1 MGAGTWTVCDAFT
14 GGASNHRR
22 SIHLPAFLAP
32 AIGSGMFSGRVEKVG
47 VIGLGIVGSR
57 VAENLRKAQK
67 HVYVWSR
74 TPKPEP
80 NFMGSPAE
88 IAANADAVQIF
99 VTNGEALI
107 QVIEAMEPNLNR
119 GHLILNHA
127 TIDVATTR
135 KAAQI
140 VEAHGA
146 SFLDCPFTGS
156 RMAAEK
162 GQLVYYAGGDAA
174 VLDKARPLLAV
185 TSKHILHVGGI
196 GDATVLK
203 ITTNMISGATVQ
215 ILSEALAVTEAHGI
229 DGQKLLEA
237 LGHNA
242 CCSDLIRMK
251 LPSILN
257 ENYEPHFS
265 LKNMFKDA
273 QIALALANAKK
284 IETPALS
291 TTASVMFKTL
301 QQGHGEEDYSVL
313 AANYRKTGEAD
324 HAS

>member
-1 MGAGTWTVCDAFT
+1 
-14 GGASNHRR
+14 
-22 SIHLPAFLAP
+22 
-32 AIGSGMFSGRVEKVG
+32 MFSGKLEKVG

-57 VAENLRKAQK
+57 VAENLRQAQK

-88 IAANADAVQIF
+88 IAANAEAVQLF
-99 VTNGEALI
+99 VTNGEAVL
-107 QVIEAMEPNLNR
+107 QAIEAMEPNLHR
-119 GHLILNHA
+119 GQLILNHA
-127 TIDVATTR
+127 TIDPATTR
-135 KAAQI
+135 KAARI
-140 VEAHGA
+140 VQAHGA

-156 RMAAEK
+156 KMAAEK
-162 GQLVYYAGGDAA
+162 GQLVYYVGGDAQ
-174 VLDKARPLLAV
+174 VVDRARPLLAL
-185 TSKHILHVGGI
+185 TSKHILHVGDV

-215 ILSEALAVTEAHGI
+215 ILSEALAVTTAQGV
-229 DGQKLLEA
+229 DGRKLLEA

-251 LPSILN
+251 LPSMLE

-273 QIALALANAKK
+273 QLALALANATKT
-284 IETPALS
+284 ETPALS
-291 TTASVMFKTL
+291 TTASLMFKAI
-301 QQGHGEEDYSVL
+301 QQGHGDEDYSVL
-313 AANYRKTGEAD
+313 AANYRKTEETE
-324 HAS
+324 HAG

>member
-1 MGAGTWTVCDAFT
+1 
-14 GGASNHRR
+14 
-22 SIHLPAFLAP
+22 
-32 AIGSGMFSGRVEKVG
+32 MFSGRVEKVG

-107 QVIEAMEPNLNR
+107 QVIEAMEPNLHR

-185 TSKHILHVGGI
+185 TSRHILHVGGI

-237 LGHNA
+237 LDHNA

-251 LPSILN
+251 LPSILE

-273 QIALALANAKK
+273 QIALALANDKK

>member
-1 MGAGTWTVCDAFT
+1 
-14 GGASNHRR
+14 
-22 SIHLPAFLAP
+22 
-32 AIGSGMFSGRVEKVG
+32 MFSGKLEKVG

-57 VAENLRKAQK
+57 VAENLRQAQK

-88 IAANADAVQIF
+88 IAANAEAVQLF
-99 VTNGEALI
+99 VTNGEAVL
-107 QVIEAMEPNLNR
+107 QAIEAMEPNLHR
-119 GHLILNHA
+119 GQLILNHA
-127 TIDVATTR
+127 TIDPATTR
-135 KAAQI
+135 KAARI
-140 VEAHGA
+140 VQAHGA

-156 RMAAEK
+156 KMAAEK
-162 GQLVYYAGGDAA
+162 GQLVYYVGGDAQ
-174 VLDKARPLLAV
+174 VVDRARPLLAL
-185 TSKHILHVGGI
+185 TSKHILHVGDV

-215 ILSEALAVTEAHGI
+215 ILSEALAVTTAQGV
-229 DGQKLLEA
+229 DGRKLLEA

-251 LPSILN
+251 LPSMLE

-273 QIALALANAKK
+273 QLALALANATKT
-284 IETPALS
+284 ETPALS
-291 TTASVMFKTL
+291 TTASLMFKAI
-301 QQGHGEEDYSVL
+301 QQGHGDEDYSVL
-313 AANYRKTGEAD
+313 AANYRKTEEAE
-324 HAS
+324 HAG

>member
-1 MGAGTWTVCDAFT
+1 
-14 GGASNHRR
+14 
-22 SIHLPAFLAP
+22 
-32 AIGSGMFSGRVEKVG
+32 MFSGKLEKVG

-57 VAENLRKAQK
+57 VAENLRQAQK

-88 IAANADAVQIF
+88 IAANAEAVQLF
-99 VTNGEALI
+99 VTNGEAVL
-107 QVIEAMEPNLNR
+107 QAIEAMEPNLHR

-127 TIDVATTR
+127 TIDPATTR
-135 KAAQI
+135 KAARI
-140 VEAHGA
+140 VQAHGA

-156 RMAAEK
+156 KMAAEK
-162 GQLVYYAGGDAA
+162 GQLVYYVGGDAQ
-174 VLDKARPLLAV
+174 VVDRARPLLAL
-185 TSKHILHVGGI
+185 TSKHILHVGDI

-215 ILSEALAVTEAHGI
+215 ILSEALAVTTAQGV
-229 DGQKLLEA
+229 DGRKLLEA

-251 LPSILN
+251 LPAMLE

-273 QIALALANAKK
+273 QLALALANATKT
-284 IETPALS
+284 ETPALS
-291 TTASVMFKTL
+291 TTASLMFKAI
-301 QQGHGEEDYSVL
+301 QQGHGDEDYSVL
-313 AANYRKTGEAD
+313 ASNYRKTEQAE
-324 HAS
+324 HAG